1 MNNSPGNGTDELID
15 VYVRPNSFKNVVDGY
30 CGKRIKIRIACA
42 PEKGRAN
49 KALIDYIALKTGLSK
64 TSIKI
69 LSGHKSS
76 FKTIAIKN
84 PEGKSIQ
91 GILTSSK

>member
-1 MNNSPGNGTDELID
+1 MNNNSVNDCDEIID
-15 VYVRPNSFKNVVDGY
+15 VYVKPNSIKNIVEGY
-30 CGKRIKIRIACA
+30 YGKRIKIRIACA

-49 KALIDYIALKTGLSK
+49 KALIDYIASKTGLSK

-76 FKTIAIKN
+76 FKTISVKN
-84 PEGKSIQ
+84 PEGINIQ
-91 GILTSSK
+91 GILTGSR

>member
-1 MNNSPGNGTDELID
+1 MNNLAGNCPDELID
-15 VYVRPNSFKNVVDGY
+15 VYVRPNSPKNAVDGY
-30 CGKRIKIRIACA
+30 YGKRIKIRIACA

-84 PEGKSIQ
+84 PEGINIL
-91 GILTSSK
+91 GILTGSK

>member
-1 MNNSPGNGTDELID
+1 MNNWRGNSPDEIID
-15 VYVRPNSFKNVVDGY
+15 VYIRPNSPENAVDGCY
-30 CGKRIKIRIACA
+30 GKRIKIRIACP

-84 PEGKSIQ
+84 PQGKSIQ
-91 GILTSSK
+91 GILTGSK